1 VPVLVADQR
10 ALERHPDRGG
20 QPRLVRRVWVDHPVD
35 RKAGF
40 RTITPYSYFVTIFRK
55 PILRRLEKLIPYM
68 DLNEQVDADFTRA
81 RRRARLRAL
90 GARIRREHTSNRL
103 LSFDDVRR
111 ELVANN
117 RLYRGTRV
125 VEVNEII
132 GSVGR
137 WDEFDRSFL
146 PARASVGHR
155 WKRIDRAF
163 HRTEDLPP
171 VKLYKL
177 EEAYFVVD
185 GHHRI
190 SVARYHDVPTVEA
203 AVVEFHPK
211 RPAAP
216 VPTILNSELTA

>member
-1 VPVLVADQR
+1 M
-10 ALERHPDRGG
+10 
-20 QPRLVRRVWVDHPVD
+20 
-35 RKAGF
+35 
-40 RTITPYSYFVTIFRK
+40 
-55 PILRRLEKLIPYM
+55 RRLEKLIPYM

-90 GARIRREHTSNRL
+90 GARLRSEHSSNRL

-111 ELVANN
+111 ELAANN
-117 RLYRGTRV
+117 RLHRGTRV
-125 VEVNEII
+125 VEVDEIV

-146 PARASVGHR
+146 PARASVGHK

-185 GHHRI
+185 GHHRV

-203 AVVEFHPK
+203 AVAEFRPK
-211 RPAAP
+211 LPAAP
-216 VPTILNSELTA
+216 VPTISNSELTA

>member
-1 VPVLVADQR
+1 M
-10 ALERHPDRGG
+10 
-20 QPRLVRRVWVDHPVD
+20 
-35 RKAGF
+35 
-40 RTITPYSYFVTIFRK
+40 
-55 PILRRLEKLIPYM
+55 IPYM

-81 RRRARLRAL
+81 RRRARLRAVV
-90 GARIRREHTSNRL
+90 AHIRREHASNRL

-111 ELVANN
+111 ELAANN
-117 RLYRGTRV
+117 RRHREARV
-125 VEVNEII
+125 VEVEEII

-137 WDEFDRSFL
+137 WKDFDRSFL
-146 PARASVGHR
+146 PARASVGHK

-185 GHHRI
+185 GHHRV

-203 AVVEFHPK
+203 AVAEFHPQ
-211 RPAAP
+211 RLAAP
-216 VPTILNSELTA
+216 VPTISIAS

>member
-1 VPVLVADQR
+1 M
-10 ALERHPDRGG
+10 
-20 QPRLVRRVWVDHPVD
+20 
-35 RKAGF
+35 
-40 RTITPYSYFVTIFRK
+40 
-55 PILRRLEKLIPYM
+55 IPYM
-68 DLNEQVDADFTRA
+68 NLNEQVDADFTRA
-81 RRRARLRAL
+81 RRRARLRAVV
-90 GARIRREHTSNRL
+90 ARIRRKYASNRL
-103 LSFDDVRR
+103 LSFEDLRG
-111 ELVANN
+111 ELAAKN

-125 VEVNEII
+125 VEVEEIV

-185 GHHRI
+185 RHHRV

-211 RPAAP
+211 LPAAP
-216 VPTILNSELTA
+216 VPTISNSEFRIAS

>member
-1 VPVLVADQR
+1 M
-10 ALERHPDRGG
+10 
-20 QPRLVRRVWVDHPVD
+20 
-35 RKAGF
+35 
-40 RTITPYSYFVTIFRK
+40 
-55 PILRRLEKLIPYM
+55 IPYM

-90 GARIRREHTSNRL
+90 GARIRGEQASNRL

-111 ELVANN
+111 EHTANN
-117 RLYRGTRV
+117 RLHRGTRV
-125 VEVNEII
+125 VEADQIV

-137 WDEFDRSFL
+137 WRDFDRSFL
-146 PARASVGHR
+146 PARSNVGHK

-185 GHHRI
+185 GHHRV
-190 SVARYHDVPTVEA
+190 SVARYHDVPTLEA
-203 AVVEFHPK
+203 SVAEFRPK

-216 VPTILNSELTA
+216 LPTISRIAS

>member
-1 VPVLVADQR
+1 
-10 ALERHPDRGG
+10 
-20 QPRLVRRVWVDHPVD
+20 
-35 RKAGF
+35 
-40 RTITPYSYFVTIFRK
+40 
-55 PILRRLEKLIPYM
+55 M
-68 DLNEQVDADFTRA
+68 DLNEQVDVDFTRA

-90 GARIRREHTSNRL
+90 GARIRREHTPNRL

-111 ELVANN
+111 ELAANN

-137 WDEFDRSFL
+137 WRDFDRSFL
-146 PARASVGHR
+146 PARASVGHK

-163 HRTEDLPP
+163 QRSEDMPP
-171 VKLYKL
+171 VELY
-177 EEAYFVVD
+177 EIGDAYFVVD
-185 GHHRI
+185 GHHRV

-203 AVVEFHPK
+203 SVAEFYPS

-216 VPTILNSELTA
+216 TPVTSKSA

>member
-1 VPVLVADQR
+1 M
-10 ALERHPDRGG
+10 
-20 QPRLVRRVWVDHPVD
+20 
-35 RKAGF
+35 
-40 RTITPYSYFVTIFRK
+40 
-55 PILRRLEKLIPYM
+55 IPYM

-81 RRRARLRAL
+81 RRRARLRAVA
-90 GARIRREHTSNRL
+90 ARIRRRHTSNRL

-111 ELVANN
+111 ELAANN
-117 RLYRGTRV
+117 RLHRGTKV
-125 VEVNEII
+125 VEADEIV

-137 WDEFDRSFL
+137 WRDFDRSFL
-146 PARASVGHR
+146 PARSNVGHK

-185 GHHRI
+185 GHHRV
-190 SVARYHDVPTVEA
+190 SVARYHDVPTLEA

-211 RPAAP
+211 LPAAL
-216 VPTILNSELTA
+216 VPTISNSELTA